1 MTDSFGLQASF
12 TIPSG
17 EQYEK
22 GDMVNI
28 RGANPQ
34 EFHANLLAF
43 DEQIA
48 QLVANV
54 GNNLRAVAAAAK
66 GLGGQQISHDSAQ
79 QPNQPAQYQTQQAP
93 GAPQNAPEWAQNGQ
107 QGQGGGYQQQQAPD
121 HSQGQQGYQ
130 SPYGAG
136 QGQQGYQ
143 QGPPQGQQQP
153 PQGNGVPTEPP
164 PHVGPAPQC
173 SHGTKRFIAKP
184 YKGGKPGFW
193 MAWACPAQQGDQSQ
207 HDLEFIRNS

>member
-34 EFHANLLAF
+34 EFHQNLLAF

-66 GLGGQQISHDSAQ
+66 GLGAQQISHDSAQ
-79 QPNQPAQYQTQQAP
+79 PPQHQTQQAP
-93 GAPQNAPEWAQNGQ
+93 GAPQNAPDWAQNPA
-107 QGQGGGYQQQQAPD
+107 QGQGAPQGQQQGYGQP
-121 HSQGQQGYQ
+121 QGQQGY
-130 SPYGAG
+130 
-136 QGQQGYQ
+136 QQGYQ

-153 PQGNGVPTEPP
+153 QGNGIPTEPP